1 MVQLYLFQ
9 TSTSVNNLFVKMAD
23 PVLTSMDPTRVSVQP
38 GGRGSTA
45 NKVWNHGVV
54 LDLERQ
60 QALENNLCIDLQCE
74 IFSITISISRE
85 INIFSIDKDECAE
98 GRCLNNAQCYNSE
111 GSYMCVCPQGWTGRN
126 CEVGKFFV
134 MGSD

>member
-38 GGRGSTA
+38 DGRGSTA

-60 QALENNLCIDLQCE
+60 QA
-74 IFSITISISRE
+74 
-85 INIFSIDKDECAE
+85 
-98 GRCLNNAQCYNSE
+98 
-111 GSYMCVCPQGWTGRN
+111 
-126 CEVGKFFV
+126 
-134 MGSD
+134 